1 MSNAKP
7 SAPSHVRALLLA
19 GAFAFF
25 GISSLFMYMKEVKL
39 EASGGARQSVIVLA
53 REVNRNAALTDAD
66 LATRSVPAAYV
77 DTRMVRAQDRAKLLG
92 IRVVRTLEPGQTVE
106 WQDLALGTNE
116 GGVFGTKIPPGTR
129 ALTLHIPQQY
139 MSSALVRPGDYVDL
153 LAVPEEQRTAKAIV
167 LLEKVLVLASG
178 SDTSP
183 SQHGQVRDRQT
194 EQLLTVAVTVRE
206 AQTIALATTKGPVIA
221 LVRPLDEMGNSGGLA
236 PEITRVTNPT
246 VAGPRPL
253 APTIPTSLT
262 PSKN

>member
-1 MSNAKP
+1 MSTTKA
-7 SAPSHVRALLLA
+7 SAPMHLRALLLA

-25 GISSLFMYMKEVKL
+25 GISSLFMYMKEVRL
-39 EASGGARQSVIVLA
+39 EASGGPRQSVIVVA
-53 REVNRNAALTDAD
+53 REVSRNTPLTDAD

-92 IRVVRTLEPGQTVE
+92 IRAVRTLEPGQAVE
-106 WQDLALGTNE
+106 WHDLALGTNDS
-116 GGVFGTKIPPGTR
+116 VFGTRIPPGTR

-139 MSSALVRPGDYVDL
+139 MSSSLVRPGDYVDL

-183 SQHGQVRDRQT
+183 TQHSTRDRQID
-194 EQLLTVAVTVRE
+194 QLLTVAVTVRE

-236 PEITRVTNPT
+236 PAITSVTNPT
-246 VAGPRPL
+246 PVGPKPL
-253 APTIPTSLT
+253 APQIPKSLT
-262 PSKN
+262 PSN